1 MHLAYV
7 DCSNLFI
14 EAQKVSAVARGM
26 APSLAAVNH
35 RHASDFAYRLD
46 FHRLMAL
53 LREVD
58 DPLRAAAFG
67 SITDANET
75 LWSHAQAA
83 GFDVQ
88 VVERGAD
95 GREKRVDTGV
105 VTRICRDAYRLADP
119 DRDRITLVA
128 GDGDYEPLVRQL
140 VADRFHV
147 TLLFWAHAS
156 RELQQAVSHFHALDP
171 YIAELALGCRDTS
184 GGKDIHRSR
193 GQSCGSAGG

>member
-1 MHLAYV
+1 
-7 DCSNLFI
+7 
-14 EAQKVSAVARGM
+14 
-26 APSLAAVNH
+26 
-35 RHASDFAYRLD
+35 
-46 FHRLMAL
+46 MAL
-53 LREVD
+53 LREAG

-67 SITDANET
+67 SITDANEAS
-75 LWSHAQAA
+75 WAHAQAA

-105 VTRICRDAYRLADP
+105 VTRVCRDAYRLANP
-119 DRDRITLVA
+119 DQDRITLVA

-156 RELQQAVSHFHALDP
+156 RELRQAASHFHALDP
-171 YIAELALGCRDTS
+171 YIGELALGGHGAS
-184 GGKDIHRSR
+184 GGQDIHRS
-193 GQSCGSAGG
+193 GG